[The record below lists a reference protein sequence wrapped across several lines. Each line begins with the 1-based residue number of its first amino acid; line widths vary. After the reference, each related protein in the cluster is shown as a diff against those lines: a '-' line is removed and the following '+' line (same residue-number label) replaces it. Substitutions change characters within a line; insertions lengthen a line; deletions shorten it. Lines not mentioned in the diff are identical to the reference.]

1 MSDIQYYKNFRGEL
15 FNLHTIPS
23 VTLDTGHST
32 TRYHVMAD
40 GAVME
45 DFYTDSAR
53 CHIFLSWL
61 WGKMQTE
68 ELLGNFAIT
77 TRIAADAPCLL
88 RFM

>member
-15 FNLHTIPS
+15 FNLRTIPS

-40 GAVME
+40 GTIME

-53 CHIFLSWL
+53 CHIFLSWF
-61 WGKMQTE
+61 WKQVQAQE
-68 ELLGNFAIT
+68 RFIT
-77 TRIAADAPCLL
+77 FRQF
-88 RFM
+88 RNYYENSR